1 MKSAVPNPVARW
13 YHACVA
19 SPRELASARSVP
31 RPERGE
37 VAAEFGKLALEPV
50 AMLAEQEAVGSEY
63 GAGAAIRRCRAWSR

>member
-1 MKSAVPNPVARW
+1 MAITLVPRHPVNWR
-13 YHACVA
+13 
-19 SPRELASARSVP
+19 SDRSVP

-50 AMLAEQEAVGSEY
+50 AMLAEQEAVGSEN